1 MKPNFKLPNT
11 KQCIVRYV
19 DNEGKMQDLLMETP
33 ANNAQLFHT
42 MLMGHKIGY
51 GQIRT
56 VKAVTAELIV
66 PGNFQRNFQTVNR
79 DTLERRAD
87 AKRRRIEPMFV

>member
-19 DNEGKMQDLLMETP
+19 DNAGKMQDVLMDTP
-33 ANNAQLFHT
+33 ANNAQLIHT
-42 MLMGHKIGY
+42 MLMEHKIGY

-56 VKAVTAELIV
+56 VKAVTAEMIV
-66 PGNFQRNFQTVNR
+66 PGNFQRNFQPVKTG
-79 DTLERRAD
+79 
-87 AKRRRIEPMFV
+87 RIEPMFI